1 MSRHRAG
8 VVLDCMV
15 YVQAA
20 ANAKSTAARLLDLI
34 DSADLTLF
42 VSRETL
48 YEVRETLDDP
58 EVRANLPGITDARVR
73 ILFMRLEK
81 KAILIKQV
89 PKRFEYSRDPKDE
102 PYINLALAADATY
115 IVSRDSD
122 NDLLDLMDWTTE
134 EGREF
139 QKRFR
144 FLKIVTPEMFLDEIE
159 KRKEP

>member
-1 MSRHRAG
+1 MSTVQIG

-15 YVQAA
+15 YLQAA
-20 ANAKSTAARLLDLI
+20 ANAKSTAARLLDLL
-34 DSADLTLF
+34 DSEEFTLF

-48 YEVRETLDDP
+48 HEVRETLNDP
-58 EVRANLPGITDARVR
+58 EVRANLSGITDVQVK

-81 KAILIKQV
+81 KAILIKQI
-89 PKRFEYSRDPKDE
+89 PKRFEYPRDPKDE

-115 IVSRDSD
+115 IVSRD
-122 NDLLDLMDWTTE
+122 NDLLDLMKWSTE

-144 FLKIVTPEMFLDEIE
+144 FLKIVTPEVFLDEIG

>member
-1 MSRHRAG
+1 MNRHQIG

-15 YVQAA
+15 YFQAA
-20 ANAKSTAARLLDLI
+20 ANAKSTAARLLDLL
-34 DSADLTLF
+34 DSEELTLF
-42 VSRETL
+42 VSRQTL
-48 YEVRETLDDP
+48 SEVRETLNDP
-58 EVRANLPGITDARVR
+58 EVRANLSGITDVQVK

-81 KAILIKQV
+81 KAILIKQI
-89 PKRFEYSRDPKDE
+89 PKRFEYPRDPKDE

-115 IVSRDSD
+115 IVSGD

-134 EGREF
+134 EGREL